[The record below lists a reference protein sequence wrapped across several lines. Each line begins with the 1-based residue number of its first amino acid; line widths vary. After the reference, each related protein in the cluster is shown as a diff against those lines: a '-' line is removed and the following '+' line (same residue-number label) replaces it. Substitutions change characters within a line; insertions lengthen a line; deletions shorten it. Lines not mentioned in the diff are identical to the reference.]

1 MKIRR
6 AMTISA
12 VLFLSCSIPAFA
24 HHSFAVQYDAQK
36 PVQVKGVVT
45 KVEWTNP
52 HARFYVDVKDS
63 NGVVRNWNFEMA
75 SPNVLVRNGWKPNS
89 MKPGDEVTVKGFEQ
103 RIPSTSGPVMAIAEG
118 VTGSDGKQFFA
129 SAQQDLAK

>member
-1 MKIRR
+1 MKIRW
-6 AMTISA
+6 AVATIGAALVASA
-12 VLFLSCSIPAFA
+12 APAFA
-24 HHSFAVQYDAQK
+24 HHSFAVQYDASK

-52 HARFYVDVKDS
+52 HARFYVDVKDEK
-63 NGVVRNWNFEMA
+63 GAVRNWNFEMA
-75 SPNVLVRNGWKPNS
+75 SPNVLIRNGWKPNS
-89 MKPGDEVTVKGFEQ
+89 MKPGDEITVKGYAQ

-118 VTGSDGKQFFA
+118 VTAADGRAMFA